1 MEGEENQGVRRNWNV
16 EYKTGKK
23 YDREEKQSGLQVSGK
38 GGGWLFR
45 RKHGKQSVN
54 NRKEK
59 KEYKKKR
66 TERRK

>member
-38 GGGWLFR
+38 GGGGSL
-45 RKHGKQSVN
+45 GENMEN
-54 NRKEK
+54 NR
-59 KEYKKKR
+59 
-66 TERRK
+66 